1 MQGAGSKSRLGKAGR
16 PRGAARKLCEDFAPR
31 NGAARVCRE
40 RGANRAWEKPAGL
53 ECRRGNCVKIL
64 LPGTE
69 PQGFAGSG
77 EQTAPRKSRPA
88 SSGHQIKRAWIP
100 PVLGIH
106 AFYLLFLAL
115 SQMVLV
121 KNKSNT
127 YRVAVT
133 LLDILF
139 SVLSSRYVIRL
150 EIRDDVKM

>member
-1 MQGAGSKSRLGKAGR
+1 MQGAGSKPRLEKAGR
-16 PRGAARKLCEDFAPR
+16 PRAAARKLCEDFAPR
-31 NGAARVCRE
+31 NGATRVRGE
-40 RGANRAWEKPAGL
+40 RGANRASEKPAGL

>member
-1 MQGAGSKSRLGKAGR
+1 MGGREVTRGVGR
-16 PRGAARKLCEDFAPR
+16 PDVKKFAPR
-31 NGAARVCRE
+31 NGRTRASGQ
-40 RGANRAWEKPAGL
+40 RGANRAMEKPAGP
-53 ECRRGNCVKIL
+53 RRGRGNCVKIL
-64 LPGTE
+64 LPETE
-69 PQGFAGSG
+69 LQGFAGSG

>member
-1 MQGAGSKSRLGKAGR
+1 MRGAGSKPRLEKAGR
-16 PRGAARKLCEDFAPR
+16 PRGAARELCEDFAPR

-40 RGANRAWEKPAGL
+40 RGANRASEKPVGSGG
-53 ECRRGNCVKIL
+53 RRGNCVKIL
-64 LPGTE
+64 LPETE
-69 PQGFAGSG
+69 LQGFAGSG

>member
-1 MQGAGSKSRLGKAGR
+1 MRGAGSKPRLGKAGR
-16 PRGAARKLCEDFAPR
+16 LRAAARKLCEDFAPR
-31 NGAARVCRE
+31 NGAIRVFRE
-40 RGANRAWEKPAGL
+40 RGANRASKKPVGPGR
-53 ECRRGNCVKIL
+53 RRGNCVKNL

-69 PQGFAGSG
+69 LQGFAGSG

-127 YRVAVT
+127 YRVAVM

-139 SVLSSRYVIRL
+139 SVLFSRYVIRL
-150 EIRDDVKM
+150 EIRDDVKT

>member
-1 MQGAGSKSRLGKAGR
+1 M
-16 PRGAARKLCEDFAPR
+16 
-31 NGAARVCRE
+31 
-40 RGANRAWEKPAGL
+40 
-53 ECRRGNCVKIL
+53 KIL
-64 LPGTE
+64 LPETE
-69 PQGFAGSG
+69 LQGVAGSG

>member
-1 MQGAGSKSRLGKAGR
+1 MGGREVTRGVGR
-16 PRGAARKLCEDFAPR
+16 PDVKKFAPR
-31 NGAARVCRE
+31 NGRTRASGE
-40 RGANRAWEKPAGL
+40 RGANRAMEKSVGPRRG
-53 ECRRGNCVKIL
+53 RGNCVKIL
-64 LPGTE
+64 LPETE
-69 PQGFAGSG
+69 LQGFAGSG

-106 AFYLLFLAL
+106 TFYLLFLAL

>member
-1 MQGAGSKSRLGKAGR
+1 M
-16 PRGAARKLCEDFAPR
+16 CVDFAPR
-31 NGAARVCRE
+31 NGAARVRGE
-40 RGANRAWEKPAGL
+40 RGANCASKKPAGPGR
-53 ECRRGNCVKIL
+53 RRGNCVKIL

-69 PQGFAGSG
+69 PQGFAESG